1 MSPLTPAAAPS
12 ISRPGIGSLAA
23 LLAGVCLLVFGTN
36 LQGVL
41 LPLLGHERGSGMVA
55 ISLFS
60 AGWSAGFVFACFCIG
75 SLLGALGHS
84 RTFALLALVSA
95 ICALLLSALHG
106 DTIWIGLRVVIGFC
120 YGGLSAIVESWLVEL
135 AGSGIAFASYM
146 IVNLLASL
154 FGTLSLNL
162 INPLGHAPF
171 ILTAAAIALSV
182 LPIMLSRAPRPE
194 IPQSSRPHLLHL
206 IGAAP
211 VGAVGCLVV
220 GLITGAL
227 GGLAPLFGMM
237 SGLNMRNDTF
247 MLAANSIGGAL
258 AYAPIG
264 MLGERVDRR
273 TLLQGIGVFGFMI
286 CLALVLLPSPQP
298 ATIIFLLGAFGF
310 AQYPLYGL
318 CVGIACAR
326 LPGQPASQTI
336 SELLLLFG
344 IGTITGPLIAGQVMH
359 GHPQNLFSFIAAAL
373 VLLTVCATADK
384 ILNSGHRVR
393 SVA

>member
-1 MSPLTPAAAPS
+1 M
-12 ISRPGIGSLAA
+12 
-23 LLAGVCLLVFGTN
+23 
-36 LQGVL
+36 
-41 LPLLGHERGSGMVA
+41 
-55 ISLFS
+55 
-60 AGWSAGFVFACFCIG
+60 
-75 SLLGALGHS
+75 
-84 RTFALLALVSA
+84 
-95 ICALLLSALHG
+95 
-106 DTIWIGLRVVIGFC
+106 
-120 YGGLSAIVESWLVEL
+120 
-135 AGSGIAFASYM
+135 
-146 IVNLLASL
+146 
-154 FGTLSLNL
+154 
-162 INPLGHAPF
+162 
-171 ILTAAAIALSV
+171 
-182 LPIMLSRAPRPE
+182 
-194 IPQSSRPHLLHL
+194 
-206 IGAAP
+206 
-211 VGAVGCLVV
+211 GAVGCLVV